1 MTTTGKDFPVRSD
14 AFRFRSE
21 TRASSAATSPACT
34 ECFDIF
40 PAKPGDSD
48 VINQMERLSSKEMK
62 IAARLVWMAVGAS
75 CRSATVGML
84 VSRVGVR
91 NLTLPERWSL
101 STSPWDLVADEA
113 LVALLQLPFERGQ
126 DGGPG
131 GGVLLHLVAIAT
143 DDVAPPGQRH
153 GLGLVF
159 DVLLD
164 WPRAL
169 GRHVRE
175 ADRRS
180 VRPSG
185 RDRRPACQYAQ
196 GEAGGRHRRTRGGL
210 QRQPLLPP
218 V

>member
-14 AFRFRSE
+14 AFRFSSE

-101 STSPWDLVADEA
+101 STSPWDLSEKSRILLAAWRRIGFCLLMSKRYRPWKIDE
-113 LVALLQLPFERGQ
+113 PM
-126 DGGPG
+126 
-131 GGVLLHLVAIAT
+131 
-143 DDVAPPGQRH
+143 
-153 GLGLVF
+153 
-159 DVLLD
+159 
-164 WPRAL
+164 
-169 GRHVRE
+169 
-175 ADRRS
+175 
-180 VRPSG
+180 
-185 RDRRPACQYAQ
+185 
-196 GEAGGRHRRTRGGL
+196 
-210 QRQPLLPP
+210 LLPVTVQEFVDKDHLARFVLNLCREP
-218 V
+218 SWLENIELRVKKAIKRENM

>member
-14 AFRFRSE
+14 AFRFSSE

-91 NLTLPERWSL
+91 NLTLPKRWSL
-101 STSPWDLVADEA
+101 STSPWDLPAEADLAIVDVEDA
-113 LVALLQLPFERGQ
+113 VVGNGDAMRIAADIVENLFRSGKGRPGVDDPIRLAERRQVPLEGAIFLQLG
-126 DGGPG
+126 
-131 GGVLLHLVAIAT
+131 
-143 DDVAPPGQRH
+143 
-153 GLGLVF
+153 
-159 DVLLD
+159 
-164 WPRAL
+164 
-169 GRHVRE
+169 
-175 ADRRS
+175 
-180 VRPSG
+180 
-185 RDRRPACQYAQ
+185 
-196 GEAGGRHRRTRGGL
+196 
-210 QRQPLLPP
+210 
-218 V
+218 

>member
-14 AFRFRSE
+14 AFRFSSE

-84 VSRVGVR
+84 VSRVDVR

-101 STSPWDLVADEA
+101 STSPWDLGIAVLAQRLAA
-113 LVALLQLPFERGQ
+113 LAVE
-126 DGGPG
+126 
-131 GGVLLHLVAIAT
+131 
-143 DDVAPPGQRH
+143 
-153 GLGLVF
+153 
-159 DVLLD
+159 
-164 WPRAL
+164 
-169 GRHVRE
+169 
-175 ADRRS
+175 
-180 VRPSG
+180 
-185 RDRRPACQYAQ
+185 
-196 GEAGGRHRRTRGGL
+196 GEAGGVHEHDGEVGEEIAAAVE
-210 QRQPLLPP
+210 QLLLDL
-218 V
+218 